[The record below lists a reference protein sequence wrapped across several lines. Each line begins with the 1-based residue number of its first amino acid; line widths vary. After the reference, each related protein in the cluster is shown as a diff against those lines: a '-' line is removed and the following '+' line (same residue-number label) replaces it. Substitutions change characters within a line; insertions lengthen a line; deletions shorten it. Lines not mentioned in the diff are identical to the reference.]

1 MTNKMKIDQKILNE
15 INRYHNIN
23 RYITEQDAPPPPP
36 PPLGDPMSDPNAAPM
51 PNAPMTPPGEVS
63 PIPPGGGEDPL
74 SAANPQPIDVETDDD
89 VTVIDDE
96 GDSKEGDEDSEE
108 LDITDLVSSQKNME
122 TKQNEYFDNLFA
134 QIDKLEQKLATMD
147 GIFDKLN
154 AIDSKVEKYR
164 EKTPEEK
171 LELRTYDSYP
181 FNQKL
186 SQFFDDKQVEMEKS
200 GKNDYVLTS
209 DDVININ
216 PNEIKDTFFPT
227 SDEGE
232 DDDFNNNQGYK
243 NRF

>member
-1 MTNKMKIDQKILNE
+1 MINKMKIDQKILNE

-23 RYITEQDAPPPPP
+23 RYITEQDALAAPPV
-36 PPLGDPMSDPNAAPM
+36 DPMADPNAAPM
-51 PNAPMTPPGEVS
+51 PNASTTPPGEVS

-89 VTVIDDE
+89 VMAIDDE
-96 GDSKEGDEDSEE
+96 GDSKEEGDESEE

-122 TKQNEYFDNLFA
+122 TKQNEYFDSLFA

-147 GIFDKLN
+147 TIFDKLN

-200 GKNDYVLTS
+200 GKNDYVLTT
-209 DDVININ
+209 DDVANIN
-216 PNEIKDTFFPT
+216 PNEIKDTFYT
-227 SDEGE
+227 SSNDKDDYTDEQ
-232 DDDFNNNQGYK
+232 NYK
-243 NRF
+243 ARI

>member
-1 MTNKMKIDQKILNE
+1 MINKMKIDQRILNE

-23 RYITEQDAPPPPP
+23 RYITEQDAPP

-74 SAANPQPIDVETDDD
+74 SAANPQPIDVEADDD

-200 GKNDYVLTS
+200 GKNEYVLTS
-209 DDVININ
+209 DDVTNIN

-227 SDEGE
+227 DDEGE
-232 DDDFNNNQGYK
+232 DDDFNSNQGYK

>member
-1 MTNKMKIDQKILNE
+1 MINKMKIDQRILNE

-23 RYITEQDAPPPPP
+23 RYITEQDAPPP

-74 SAANPQPIDVETDDD
+74 SAANPQPIDVEADDD

-200 GKNDYVLTS
+200 GKNEYVLTS
-209 DDVININ
+209 DDVTNIN

-227 SDEGE
+227 DDEGE
-232 DDDFNNNQGYK
+232 DDDFNSNQGYR

>member
-1 MTNKMKIDQKILNE
+1 MVNKMKIDQRILSE
-15 INRYHNIN
+15 INRYHSIN
-23 RYITEQDAPPPPP
+23 KYILEQDAPPTDDLGALPP
-36 PPLGDPMSDPNAAPM
+36 APAPAPGGL
-51 PNAPMTPPGEVS
+51 PNAPTTPPGEVS

-89 VTVIDDE
+89 VTAIDDE
-96 GDSKEGDEDSEE
+96 GESKEEDSEE
-108 LDITDLVSSQKNME
+108 LDITDLVNSQQSIE
-122 TKQNEYFDNLFA
+122 SKQTEYFNNLFA

-147 GIFDKLN
+147 SIFDKLN

-200 GKNDYVLTS
+200 GKNEYVLTT
-209 DDVININ
+209 DDVTNIN
-216 PNEIKDTFFPT
+216 PNEIKDTFNPFD
-227 SDEGE
+227 DEGDDE
-232 DDDFNNNQGYK
+232 DYFIGNKNNN
-243 NRF
+243 RF

>member
-1 MTNKMKIDQKILNE
+1 MINKMKIDQKILNE
-15 INRYHNIN
+15 INRYHTIN
-23 RYITEQDAPPPPP
+23 RYITEQDAPPPP

-96 GDSKEGDEDSEE
+96 GDSKEGDEGSEE

-209 DDVININ
+209 DDVTNIN

-227 SDEGE
+227 DDEGE
-232 DDDFNNNQGYK
+232 DDGYSNNQGYK

>member
-1 MTNKMKIDQKILNE
+1 MINKMKIDQKILNE
-15 INRYHNIN
+15 INRYHTIN
-23 RYITEQDAPPPPP
+23 RYIIEQDAPPPP
-36 PPLGDPMSDPNAAPM
+36 LGDPNAAPM

-74 SAANPQPIDVETDDD
+74 STANPQPIDVEADDD

-96 GDSKEGDEDSEE
+96 GESKEGDEDSEE

-200 GKNDYVLTS
+200 GKNEYVLTS
-209 DDVININ
+209 DDVTNIN

-227 SDEGE
+227 DDEGE
-232 DDDFNNNQGYK
+232 DDDFNSNQGYR

>member
-1 MTNKMKIDQKILNE
+1 MINKMKIDQKILNE
-15 INRYHNIN
+15 INRYHTIN

-36 PPLGDPMSDPNAAPM
+36 LGDPMADPNAAPM

-200 GKNDYVLTS
+200 GKNDYVLTT
-209 DDVININ
+209 DDVANIN
-216 PNEIKDTFFPT
+216 PNEIKDTFYT
-227 SDEGE
+227 SSNDE
-232 DDDFNNNQGYK
+232 DDYTDEQNYK
-243 NRF
+243 AKF

>member
-1 MTNKMKIDQKILNE
+1 MINKMKIDQKILNE

-23 RYITEQDAPPPPP
+23 RYITEQDAPPPPMA
-36 PPLGDPMSDPNAAPM
+36 DPMAAPM

-200 GKNDYVLTS
+200 GKNEYVLTS
-209 DDVININ
+209 DDVTNIN

-227 SDEGE
+227 DDEGE
-232 DDDFNNNQGYK
+232 DDDFNSNQGYK

>member
-1 MTNKMKIDQKILNE
+1 MINKMKIDQRILNE

-23 RYITEQDAPPPPP
+23 RYITEQDAPPPP

-74 SAANPQPIDVETDDD
+74 SAANPQPIDVEADDD

-200 GKNDYVLTS
+200 GKNEYVLTS
-209 DDVININ
+209 DDVTNIN

-227 SDEGE
+227 DDEGE
-232 DDDFNNNQGYK
+232 DDDFNSNQGYR

>member
-1 MTNKMKIDQKILNE
+1 MINKMKIDQKILNE

-23 RYITEQDAPPPPP
+23 RYITEQDALAAPPV
-36 PPLGDPMSDPNAAPM
+36 DPMADPNAAPM

-89 VTVIDDE
+89 VTIIDDE
-96 GDSKEGDEDSEE
+96 GESKEGEDSEE
-108 LDITDLVSSQKNME
+108 LDITDLVTSQKNME

-200 GKNDYVLTS
+200 GKNDYVLTT
-209 DDVININ
+209 DDVANIN
-216 PNEIKDTFFPT
+216 PNEIKDTFYT
-227 SDEGE
+227 SSNDE
-232 DDDFNNNQGYK
+232 DDYTDEQNYK
-243 NRF
+243 AKF

>member
-1 MTNKMKIDQKILNE
+1 MANKMKIDQKILNE

-23 RYITEQDAPPPPP
+23 RYILEQDAPPPPP
-36 PPLGDPMSDPNAAPM
+36 PPLGDPNAAPL

-74 SAANPQPIDVETDDD
+74 SAANPQPIDVEADED

-96 GDSKEGDEDSEE
+96 GESKEDDENSEE
-108 LDITDLVSSQKNME
+108 LDITDLVTSQKSME
-122 TKQNEYFDNLFA
+122 TKQNQYFDNLFA
-134 QIDKLEQKLATMD
+134 QIDKLEQKLANMD
-147 GIFDKLN
+147 TIFDKLS

-186 SQFFDDKQVEMEKS
+186 SQFFDDKKVDMEKS
-200 GKNDYVLTS
+200 GKNEYVLTT
-209 DDVININ
+209 DDITNIN
-216 PNEIKDTFFPT
+216 PNEIKDTFYT
-227 SDEGE
+227 SDDDE
-232 DDDFNNNQGYK
+232 DEFDSNQNYNG
-243 NRF
+243 RF

>member
-1 MTNKMKIDQKILNE
+1 MINKMKIDQKILNE

-23 RYITEQDAPPPPP
+23 RYIIEQDALAAPPV
-36 PPLGDPMSDPNAAPM
+36 DPMADPNAAPM

-200 GKNDYVLTS
+200 GKNDYVLTT
-209 DDVININ
+209 DDVANIN
-216 PNEIKDTFFPT
+216 PNEIKDTFYT
-227 SDEGE
+227 SSNDE
-232 DDDFNNNQGYK
+232 DDYTDEQNYK
-243 NRF
+243 AKF

>member
-1 MTNKMKIDQKILNE
+1 MTNKMKIDQRILNE
-15 INRYHNIN
+15 INRYHIIN

-36 PPLGDPMSDPNAAPM
+36 PMDPMADPNAAPM

-209 DDVININ
+209 DDVTNIN

-227 SDEGE
+227 DDEGE
-232 DDDFNNNQGYK
+232 DDGYSNNQGYK

>member
-1 MTNKMKIDQKILNE
+1 MINKMKIDQKILNE
-15 INRYHNIN
+15 INRYHTIN

-36 PPLGDPMSDPNAAPM
+36 LGDPMADPNAAPM

-200 GKNDYVLTS
+200 GKNDYVLTT
-209 DDVININ
+209 DDVTNIN
-216 PNEIKDTFFPT
+216 PNEIKDTFYT
-227 SDEGE
+227 SSNDDEE
-232 DDDFNNNQGYK
+232 YTDEQNYNA
-243 NRF
+243 RI